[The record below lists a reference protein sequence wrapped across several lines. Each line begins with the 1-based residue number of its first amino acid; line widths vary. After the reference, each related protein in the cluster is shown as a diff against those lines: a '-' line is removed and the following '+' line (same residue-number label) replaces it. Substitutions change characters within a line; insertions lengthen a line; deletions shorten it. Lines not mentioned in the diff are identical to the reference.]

1 MEDPTKKI
9 QSTGPSHF
17 GKESD
22 QENREQEM
30 LHSSEVDSLLLFEG
44 KNAEEG
50 KGLGFGG
57 WRERKVNGVERMNL
71 ARKG

>member
-1 MEDPTKKI
+1 
-9 QSTGPSHF
+9 
-17 GKESD
+17 
-22 QENREQEM
+22 M

-57 WRERKVNGVERMNL
+57 CRERKFNGVKIMNL
-71 ARKG
+71 ARTG